1 MKTTSKNL
9 QLILNLAKVQAIIT
23 RRFDN
28 SLGGISFNEFIIMY
42 HLSQAP
48 DKKLSRTDLSEKL
61 GLTASGITR
70 LLLPMEKIGLI
81 KRAPHETDARMSWIL
96 LGSGGK
102 EKLHDALDR
111 VDYLIENSPELDQLQ
126 S

>member
-9 QLILNLAKVQAIIT
+9 QLILNLAKVQAIIS

-81 KRAPHETDARMSWIL
+81 KRAAHETDARMSWIL

-102 EKLHDALDR
+102 EKLSDAMDR
-111 VDYLIENSPELDQLQ
+111 VGYLIENSPELDQL
-126 S
+126 